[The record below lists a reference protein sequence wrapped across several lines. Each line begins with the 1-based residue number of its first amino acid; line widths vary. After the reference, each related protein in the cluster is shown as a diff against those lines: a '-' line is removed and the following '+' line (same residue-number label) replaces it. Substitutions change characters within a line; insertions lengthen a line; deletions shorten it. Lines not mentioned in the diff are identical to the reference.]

1 MERIKVLKVLLI
13 VISLF
18 ISSSLWAN
26 EDQNEKGQPQINIL
40 SSPLSSHPLLPLV
53 GTGTKV
59 YIAYRDT
66 DGKMAKKPSELV
78 DPWTHI
84 TTGHVRPLTGHAGF
98 LIVHP
103 DGSSYVVDTIPDP
116 DGFLGPKIDGVRKT
130 DLDGFNDGQSQ
141 NLWFFDTGLN
151 QKVED

>member
-1 MERIKVLKVLLI
+1 MERIKALKVLLI

-98 LIVHP
+98 LIVYP
-103 DGSSYVVDTIPDP
+103 DGFSYMIDTIPAT
-116 DGFLGPKIDGVRKT
+116 GVRIT